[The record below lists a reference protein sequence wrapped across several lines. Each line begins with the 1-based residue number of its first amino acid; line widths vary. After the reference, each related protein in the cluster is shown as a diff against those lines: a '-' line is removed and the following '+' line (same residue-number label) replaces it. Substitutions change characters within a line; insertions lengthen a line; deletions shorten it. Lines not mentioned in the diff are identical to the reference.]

1 MLKIWWQE
9 SLPRLRSHVN
19 GTITDSTV
27 VAVHSFPATGELEA
41 ALVFQPMRCL
51 GDRRVPNCHG
61 DCTHADQS
69 FFCQFC
75 EVATFAIIHRG
86 FSQVP

>member
-1 MLKIWWQE
+1 MLKLWWRE

-19 GTITDSTV
+19 GIITDSTV

-51 GDRRVPNCHG
+51 RDRRVPNCHV
-61 DCTHADQS
+61 TTDQFGLKTCALS
-69 FFCQFC
+69 CKC
-75 EVATFAIIHRG
+75 IEKT
-86 FSQVP
+86 